1 MLCFPN
7 FMVNIQ
13 RSCSFQILFK
23 QNAHSNYFGYA
34 IREKQVSVAEMNI
47 LSNGG
52 TPLTSYYR
60 KASGISKNKK

>member
-13 RSCSFQILFK
+13 TSCSFQILLK
-23 QNAHSNYFGYA
+23 QNTHSNHFGYA
-34 IREKQVSVAEMNI
+34 IREKQVSVTEMLI

-52 TPLTSYYR
+52 TPLTCYYR